1 MKYDMKLNFHFI
13 YVLVGQKPP
22 TQSKNQS
29 KLENNDDDNKTQLKP
44 CLVVTCATPPLRR
57 QSQEDQKFKV
67 TLSYIGSSWAT

>member
-1 MKYDMKLNFHFI
+1 M
-13 YVLVGQKPP
+13 GQKPP

-57 QSQEDQKFKV
+57 QSQEDQKFDF
-67 TLSYIGSSWAT
+67 LWLA